1 MTSHRG
7 LTSKKMKR
15 LTILHFWNNG
25 ERFPTK
31 ISRITKI
38 PLGTVKYNISKIK
51 QQGTTEDRSRSG
63 RPRTRITKHLVN
75 EFDEITR
82 QQRRNWWRNCFKMV
96 MWMYPGG
103 QYNVS
108 SKDYV
113 IKVVY
118 LIKHRC

>member
-25 ERFPTK
+25 KRSPTK

-51 QQGTTEDRSRSG
+51 QQGTTEDRSRNG
-63 RPRTRITKHLVN
+63 RPRKLTGKNNKAL
-75 EFDEITR
+75 
-82 QQRRNWWRNCFKMV
+82 
-96 MWMYPGG
+96 G
-103 QYNVS
+103 
-108 SKDYV
+108 
-113 IKVVY
+113 
-118 LIKHRC
+118 